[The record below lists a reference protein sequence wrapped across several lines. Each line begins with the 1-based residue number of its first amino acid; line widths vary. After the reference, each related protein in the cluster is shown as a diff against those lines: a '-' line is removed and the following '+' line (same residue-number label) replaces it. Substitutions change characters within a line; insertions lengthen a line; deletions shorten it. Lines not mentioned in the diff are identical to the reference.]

1 MIAMILGFA
10 TNIVSDYT
18 FVWVLNQGM
27 AGAAWAT
34 IIGQAVT
41 MIVAVIF
48 FLVKKSSLRLPGF
61 RELCSLWKE
70 VLKVSLSPFGLTFFS
85 HDHDASYESLSASV
99 RGEQAVAVYGCIG
112 YITSILYL
120 LLQGVGDGSQPLIS
134 QYYGEDDQSSVR
146 ATRKLAY
153 LTATVITVVCMV
165 GVYLARAKVG
175 VLFGA
180 SPEANAGVIQY
191 LPFFLATLLFLAFV
205 RITTSYF
212 YATEKNALSY
222 LLVYAEPVGTLL
234 MLLILPPM
242 LKLTGV
248 WLAVPIVQVIT
259 FVIAMITKFRVDRM
273 KGKNV

>member
-1 MIAMILGFA
+1 ML
-10 TNIVSDYT
+10 T
-18 FVWVLNQGM
+18 
-27 AGAAWAT
+27 
-34 IIGQAVT
+34 
-41 MIVAVIF
+41 VAI
-48 FLVKKSSLRLPGF
+48 
-61 RELCSLWKE
+61 
-70 VLKVSLSPFGLTFFS
+70 SPFGLTFSPIITMLFMNRFLLLYGS
-85 HDHDASYESLSASV
+85 
-99 RGEQAVAVYGCIG
+99 EQAVAVYGCIG
-112 YITSILYL
+112 YITSILY

-165 GVYLARAKVG
+165 GVYLSRAKVG

-234 MLLILPPM
+234 MLLILPPV

-248 WLAVPIVQVIT
+248 WLAVPIAQVIT
-259 FVIAMITKFRVDRM
+259 FVIACVAKRRV
-273 KGKNV
+273 VAII